1 MAQMDERCKEG
12 SRMILILED
21 FAKVGGF
28 KNEFH

>member
-1 MAQMDERCKEG
+1 MVQMDERCKEG